1 MKKLLALFA
10 VIAITISAA
19 SAQDICFRGG
29 LNLAKHIGDA
39 SATSKAKFGVNL
51 GATVDFEL
59 IDDLYFRPGL
69 MFTMK
74 GAKYDTGNDVFVNQN
89 YFEVPFV
96 FAYKLDL
103 NGDLALDFQTGPFV
117 AVGFCGKIK
126 NKTTDNNRST
136 FKRNGNDE
144 YHRFDLG
151 WNLGIGVDVDQFYF
165 GLGYD
170 WSFLK
175 LRDDNH
181 DHWKQKNGC
190 FMFNFG
196 YYL

>member
-89 YFEVPFV
+89 YFEVPLG
-96 FAYKLDL
+96 FAYK
-103 NGDLALDFQTGPFV
+103 
-117 AVGFCGKIK
+117 
-126 NKTTDNNRST
+126 
-136 FKRNGNDE
+136 
-144 YHRFDLG
+144 
-151 WNLGIGVDVDQFYF
+151 
-165 GLGYD
+165 
-170 WSFLK
+170 
-175 LRDDNH
+175 
-181 DHWKQKNGC
+181 
-190 FMFNFG
+190 
-196 YYL
+196 